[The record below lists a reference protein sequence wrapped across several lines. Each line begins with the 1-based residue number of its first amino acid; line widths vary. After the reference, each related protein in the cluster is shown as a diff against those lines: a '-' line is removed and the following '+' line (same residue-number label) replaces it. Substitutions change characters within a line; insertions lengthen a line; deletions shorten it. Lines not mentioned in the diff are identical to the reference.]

1 MPPSRMNTRTSL
13 SSDRISYTE
22 ISPDANP
29 IPTTSMAG
37 DWTRH
42 VIAGLEVEE
51 ADPLRRFE
59 AEYLWIHVLEGRL
72 EM

>member
-1 MPPSRMNTRTSL
+1 M
-13 SSDRISYTE
+13 SYTE

-42 VIAGLEVEE
+42 VMAGLEAEVAE
-51 ADPLRRFE
+51 PLRRFE
-59 AEYLWIHVLEGRL
+59 AEYLWIQVLEGR
-72 EM
+72 